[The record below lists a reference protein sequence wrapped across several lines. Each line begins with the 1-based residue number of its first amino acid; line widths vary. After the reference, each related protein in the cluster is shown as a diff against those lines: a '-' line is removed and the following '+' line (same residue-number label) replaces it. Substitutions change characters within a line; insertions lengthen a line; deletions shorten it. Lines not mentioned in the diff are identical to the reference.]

1 MSRYYITLPDPSA
14 ARGSD
19 PGLAFH
25 SQGADGFASELQDAL
40 AGRSLFDRWKLQQED
55 PDAVDDSMAAT
66 DPSATVSGAQR
77 DLQIDL
83 EVNTT
88 LPSQILRHRLRV
100 LAGNHWQLRD
110 VTA

>member
-1 MSRYYITLPDPSA
+1 MSHYYITLPDPSA
-14 ARGSD
+14 ARGND
-19 PGLAFH
+19 PALAFR
-25 SQGADGFASELQDAL
+25 SNGADGFASELQDAL
-40 AGRSLFDRWKLQQED
+40 ADRNLFDRWKMKQDD
-55 PDAVDDSMAAT
+55 PEAVDDSMAAT
-66 DPSATVSGAQR
+66 DPSATVKGAQH
-77 DLQIDL
+77 DLKIDL

>member
-19 PGLAFH
+19 PALSFRSH
-25 SQGADGFASELQDAL
+25 GADGFASELQDAL
-40 AGRSLFDRWKLQQED
+40 AGRNLFDRWKMKQDD
-55 PDAVDDSMAAT
+55 PDAVDETMATT
-66 DPSATVSGAQR
+66 DPSATVKCSQH
-77 DLQIDL
+77 DLKIDL
-83 EVNTT
+83 EVNTS
-88 LPSQILRHRLRV
+88 LPSQVLRHRLRL